1 MFLFQV
7 DREINEDKQDR
18 QSDRVREIAIIVVV
32 EMLKKNTFQADKVYR
47 LTNFNPILS

>member
-32 EMLKKNTFQADKVYR
+32 EMLKKIHSR
-47 LTNFNPILS
+47 LIKFTV